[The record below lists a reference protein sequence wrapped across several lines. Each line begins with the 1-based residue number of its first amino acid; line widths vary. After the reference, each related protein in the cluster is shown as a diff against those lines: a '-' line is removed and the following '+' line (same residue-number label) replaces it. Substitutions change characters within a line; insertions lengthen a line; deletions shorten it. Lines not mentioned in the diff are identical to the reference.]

1 MGLNEFKEAVGL
13 LIRMPL
19 LWIPGIAGGVFASVI
34 WLATFSS
41 GAFFSSRLIVIF
53 SLVLLFFITGMLAAI
68 RKNDG
73 SLRVQFDGGLQY
85 YFRVLLP
92 QIVIGFILILVLF
105 LCSIIFALIGLGS
118 DIGLIMA
125 LTFGFMLP
133 TLMLTFFSGTAA
145 VFEDGRVFDSIKR
158 SMLVVSEH
166 MLATLGYF
174 VISAVYCA
182 GVTFGLMMIWEAILF
197 DKLQPLMEFTEEQ
210 KQAFTPDQLIAMIG
224 QDGIWITA
232 VVLFIGVLIILPVL
246 VSYKACFYRK
256 ISGDAHAG
264 QMTVGE
270 YDSKGR
276 WYKY

>member
-19 LWIPGIAGGVFASVI
+19 LWIPGIAGGAFAAVI
-34 WLATFSS
+34 WLTTFSS
-41 GAFFSSRLIVIF
+41 GAFFSSRLVVIF
-53 SLVLLFFITGMLAAI
+53 SLVLLFFTTGMLAAI

-73 SLRVQFDGGLQY
+73 SLRAQFDGGLQY

-118 DIGLIMA
+118 DVGLIMA

-133 TLMLTFFSGTAA
+133 TLMLTFFFDTAA
-145 VFEDGRVFDSIKR
+145 VFEDNRVFDSIKR
-158 SMLVVSEH
+158 SVLVVSEH
-166 MLATLGYF
+166 MLETLGYF

-182 GVTFGLMMIWEAILF
+182 GATFGLMIVWEAILF

-210 KQAFTPDQLIAMIG
+210 KQTFTPEQLIAMIG

-232 VVLFIGVLIILPVL
+232 VVLFIGVLVILPVL

-256 ISGDAHAG
+256 ISGDAQSG
-264 QMTVGE
+264 PMTIGE